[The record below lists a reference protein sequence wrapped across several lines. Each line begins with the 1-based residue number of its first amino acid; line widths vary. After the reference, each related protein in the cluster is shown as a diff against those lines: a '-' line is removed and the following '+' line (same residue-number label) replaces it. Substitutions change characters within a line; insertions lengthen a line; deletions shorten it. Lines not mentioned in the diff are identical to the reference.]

1 MGRVKTGKWGPEEVE
16 ALKALA
22 ASGTPPKAAA
32 AQLGRSL
39 AGVYGKM
46 SQLGLRSHDPS
57 RWTAEEEDA
66 LRGLVAG
73 GLRASDIGERLGR
86 SEMAVRIRMG
96 RLGLRSE
103 SRHRYDWPAVERML
117 LDGATC
123 AEAAASQGASTKN
136 LRSAFASRHGG
147 ASVEGWVEG
156 RRNHAQGS

>member
-1 MGRVKTGKWGPEEVE
+1 MAGRIKTGPWGRDEVE
-16 ALKALA
+16 ALRALA
-22 ASGTPPKAAA
+22 ASGTAPKAAA
-32 AQLGRSL
+32 EELGRSL

-46 SQLGLRSHDPS
+46 SQLGLKSYDPS

-66 LRGLVAG
+66 LRRLVAR
-73 GLRASDIGERLGR
+73 GLRASDVGEALGR

-123 AEAAASQGASTKN
+123 AEAAASQGASPKN
-136 LRSAFASRHGG
+136 LRSAFANRHGG
-147 ASVEGWVEG
+147 ASVEAWVEG
-156 RRNHAQGS
+156 RKHAQGI

>member
-1 MGRVKTGKWGPEEVE
+1 MGRVKSGPWGREEVE
-16 ALKALA
+16 ALRELA

-32 AQLGRSL
+32 AELNRSL

-46 SQLGLRSHDPS
+46 SQLGLKSTDPS
-57 RWTAEEEDA
+57 RWTADEEDE
-66 LRGLVAG
+66 LRGLVAS
-73 GLRASDIGERLGR
+73 GLRASDIGGRLGR

-96 RLGLRSE
+96 RLGLRSA

-123 AEAAASQGASTKN
+123 AEAAASQGVSTKN

-156 RRNHAQGS
+156 RGNNAQGS